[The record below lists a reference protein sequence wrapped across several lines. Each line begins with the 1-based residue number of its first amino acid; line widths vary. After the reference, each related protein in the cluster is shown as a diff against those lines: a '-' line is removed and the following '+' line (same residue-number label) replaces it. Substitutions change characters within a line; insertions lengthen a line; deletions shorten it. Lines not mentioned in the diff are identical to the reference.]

1 MTSCEI
7 SIGTSLTFEGH
18 GWGTLFSACY
28 NCILCLCTK
37 LMGNRKEEGH
47 RICVLEISSLSVAG
61 FEVLVVFVCL
71 VFVLVFLPRVIRC

>member
-1 MTSCEI
+1 
-7 SIGTSLTFEGH
+7 
-18 GWGTLFSACY
+18 
-28 NCILCLCTK
+28 
-37 LMGNRKEEGH
+37 MGNRKEEGH